1 MRLESQKEEITLAE
15 KRVYEV
21 MYIVK
26 PQAADDEVTA
36 INDSLS
42 GVIEKEGGTIVKLE
56 NIGKRKLAYE
66 IKRNTEGHYVL
77 FEIEGS
83 GKEIAEL
90 ERRMRVNDAIIRYIT
105 VRVDEDR
112 KTAEKIRSKRETRQS
127 NRNGGGRQASTV
139 EDELLA
145 EVRENGEEKE

>member
-1 MRLESQKEEITLAE
+1 LNSQKEEKKLAD

-21 MYIVK
+21 MYIVT
-26 PQAADDEVTA
+26 PETAEDDVTKL
-36 INDSLS
+36 NETLQ
-42 GVIEKEGGTIVKLE
+42 GVIEKEGGSIVKLE
-56 NIGKRKLAYE
+56 NMGRRKLAYE
-66 IKRNTEGHYVL
+66 IKRKTEGHYVL

-112 KTAEKIRSKRETRQS
+112 KTAEKIRSKRE
-127 NRNGGGRQASTV
+127 NRRTARNSGFRPAGTV
-139 EDELLA
+139 EDEMLA
-145 EVRENGEEKE
+145 GAAESGVEKE